1 MTFIRSMR
9 CSAYVAQGR
18 SMMTLADHID
28 TVLADVARRSPPFS
42 AD

>member
-9 CSAYVAQGR
+9 CSAYVVQGR

-28 TVLADVARRSPPFS
+28 NFLADVARRPLSAS